1 MDTIAAQSKLKPGE
15 TRDRRAPLKT
25 IIIPMKKLLALFA
38 TAILA
43 LNVQAGEYP
52 DISIT
57 DLDKAIKAG
66 KVVVIDVNGAKSFTK
81 RGHIPGAV
89 SYKNKDDLA
98 KQLAKAD
105 KGALVVAYCGG
116 PACKAYKRG
125 ASAAEALGFKN
136 VKHLSAGIS
145 GWIKAGKKLE
155 KN

>member
-1 MDTIAAQSKLKPGE
+1 
-15 TRDRRAPLKT
+15 
-25 IIIPMKKLLALFA
+25 MKKQLALFA

-136 VKHLSAGIS
+136 AKHLSAGIS

>member
-1 MDTIAAQSKLKPGE
+1 
-15 TRDRRAPLKT
+15 
-25 IIIPMKKLLALFA
+25 MKKLLALFA

-57 DLDKAIKAG
+57 DLDKAIKSG

>member
-1 MDTIAAQSKLKPGE
+1 
-15 TRDRRAPLKT
+15 
-25 IIIPMKKLLALFA
+25 MKKLLALFA

-43 LNVQAGEYP
+43 LNVQDGEYP

>member
-1 MDTIAAQSKLKPGE
+1 
-15 TRDRRAPLKT
+15 
-25 IIIPMKKLLALFA
+25 MKKLLALFA

-89 SYKNKDDLA
+89 SFTGAKDLA

>member
-1 MDTIAAQSKLKPGE
+1 
-15 TRDRRAPLKT
+15 
-25 IIIPMKKLLALFA
+25 MKKLLALFA

-89 SYKNKDDLA
+89 SFKNKDDLA

>member
-1 MDTIAAQSKLKPGE
+1 MSRLPCKSNETIRLPLASGN
-15 TRDRRAPLKT
+15 PLKT
-25 IIIPMKKLLALFA
+25 NKKYMKKLLSLIAVAVL
-38 TAILA
+38 AI
-43 LNVQAGEYP
+43 NVQAGEYP
-52 DISIT
+52 DISIG
-57 DLDKAIKAG
+57 DLEKAIKAG